1 MGIYIYIPYHTDPSW
16 SMNVATHGV
25 ANYELPLGI
34 NQWRIVI
41 LFRNILEGLV
51 DSPTATTATTTT
63 RKRKRGRKRN
73 FDCML
78 NE

>member
-1 MGIYIYIPYHTDPSW
+1 M
-16 SMNVATHGV
+16 ATHGV

-51 DSPTATTATTTT
+51 DSPKTTTTTTTTT
-63 RKRKRGRKRN
+63 RKRKRGRKRTFKSAGT
-73 FDCML
+73 FDKA
-78 NE
+78 